1 MKVKMNVGLQGHY
14 RIIVSKDPEMKEV
27 VQDTGFFE
35 NIITNAGLHALA
47 SFRSSAQ
54 NDNAFRSA
62 FFKRMYLGS
71 GTTTPTAEDES
82 LENLGATG
90 TSLTYF
96 SVGASPSLVF
106 GESRGVKMK
115 KKFNKGDFVGKLSEV
130 GLGVTDDGVL
140 FSRALVVNESGTPS
154 PITVTEN
161 DYLTVIYTVRQYVP
175 FPKTFN
181 ITASID
187 GVPTPTEVL
196 VQPWAEKDKGGD
208 YLYWGIHP
216 GQLVLTGTTMYQ
228 AWNDTTDDFQSNLA
242 NKVGHMV
249 GHAEAFTP
257 YDAENKPFESWVKLV
272 IDENSWIGTIKTV
285 AIKGLPGSW
294 QLRFTPQIVKTSGK
308 TMEIEFG
315 VKLGRYEG

>member
-1 MKVKMNVGLQGHY
+1 MNVGLQGHY

-47 SFRSSAQ
+47 SFRSSTS
-54 NDNAFRSA
+54 NGSAFRGA

-96 SVGASPSLVF
+96 SVGSSANLAF
-106 GESRGVKMK
+106 GESMGVKMK

-140 FSRALVVNESGTPS
+140 FSRALVVNEGGTPS

-196 VQPWAEKDKGGD
+196 VQPWAKKDDGGH
-208 YLYWGIHP
+208 YLHWSIHP
-216 GQLVLTGTTMYQ
+216 GQLVLTGNAMYQ
-228 AWNDTTDDFQSNLA
+228 AWNNTADDFQSNLT
-242 NKVGHMV
+242 NVVGSSS
-249 GHAEAFTP
+249 GYAEAFTP

-272 IDENSWIGTIKTV
+272 IDENSWNGTIKTV
-285 AIKGLPGSW
+285 AIQGLPGSW
-294 QLRFTPQIVKTSGK
+294 QLRFTPQIAKTSGK